1 MKKVGILGYG
11 ARGHIYAD
19 YIKAHSDKIK
29 LYAVVDTD
37 INKIEKAKRDFKD
50 VEVYSSVQSFIDA
63 KPKLD
68 AVLICTQDR
77 DHFEH
82 SKLALQNGYHILLEK
97 PISPIYEECVEL
109 SALATNF
116 DRKII
121 VCHVLWYTVF
131 YQKIKEILKSNI
143 IGDLVH
149 IEQNEYVGYWHQAH
163 SFVRGNWRDSSTS
176 APMILAKCCHD
187 TDILCWLIEKD
198 CENVSSFGSLKH
210 FKPENAPA
218 NAGKRCTECRIAE
231 DCCYNAIRFY
241 TNNRDWMPLIF
252 KENATSKEIIET
264 LETSQYGRCVY
275 LCDNNVV
282 DHQVVNMQFD
292 DNITASLAMIAFSEE
307 TNRQTRIHGTKG
319 EIIGDFDK
327 KTITV
332 NIFAK
337 SSYTIDIATLTND
350 FSNHGGGDNRLMD
363 DFVNVLEGNEADC
376 IGLST
381 IESSIASHLIAFA
394 AERSRINNG
403 VPEKIQP
410 DR

>member
-1 MKKVGILGYG
+1 
-11 ARGHIYAD
+11 
-19 YIKAHSDKIK
+19 
-29 LYAVVDTD
+29 
-37 INKIEKAKRDFKD
+37 
-50 VEVYSSVQSFIDA
+50 
-63 KPKLD
+63 
-68 AVLICTQDR
+68 
-77 DHFEH
+77 
-82 SKLALQNGYHILLEK
+82 
-97 PISPIYEECVEL
+97 
-109 SALATNF
+109 
-116 DRKII
+116 
-121 VCHVLWYTVF
+121 
-131 YQKIKEILKSNI
+131 
-143 IGDLVH
+143 
-149 IEQNEYVGYWHQAH
+149 
-163 SFVRGNWRDSSTS
+163 
-176 APMILAKCCHD
+176 
-187 TDILCWLIEKD
+187 
-198 CENVSSFGSLKH
+198 
-210 FKPENAPA
+210 
-218 NAGKRCTECRIAE
+218 
-231 DCCYNAIRFY
+231 
-241 TNNRDWMPLIF
+241 MPLIF
-252 KENATSKEIIET
+252 KENATSKEIIES